1 MLRSL
6 RARTF
11 AALVTCAAV
20 PFVGCGDGEKT
31 TKEVIKE
38 DVAKVKEF
46 AKEETAKV
54 KEGMHEVGHKAAELG
69 KEAKEATG
77 KAMQKAGAAIQ
88 KEGEKLAPPE
98 PPK

>member
-1 MLRSL
+1 MLRTL

-20 PFVGCGDGEKT
+20 PFVGCGDGEKPA
-31 TKEVIKE
+31 KEVIKE

-46 AKEETAKV
+46 AKEEAAKV
-54 KEGMHEVGHKAAELG
+54 KEGMHDLGHKAGEM
-69 KEAKEATG
+69 AKDAKVATG
-77 KAMQKAGAAIQ
+77 KAMQNAGAAIQ